1 MSPGARLRATTPLA
15 FAAAALVLS
24 LPVGGCSR
32 SLSREDCDRI
42 IARSVELK
50 AKEQKQ
56 TDPAV
61 VEKAIADYKREHAA
75 EIESSCVGRSFPK
88 DAMKCI
94 ESAETS
100 DAVEACLY

>member
-1 MSPGARLRATTPLA
+1 MPLGARPPHLPLRRLT
-15 FAAAALVLS
+15 AAALLLLGLS
-24 LPVGGCSR
+24 GCSR
-32 SLSREDCDRI
+32 SASRDDCDRI
-42 IARSVELK
+42 ITRSVELR

-61 VEKAIADYKREHAA
+61 VERAIADYKRDHAA
-75 EIESSCVGRSFPK
+75 EIESSCVGRSLPK

-94 ESAETS
+94 ERAETS